1 MPTEATKKLFT
12 VDEYYK
18 LGEVGVLSECVRTEL
33 IDGEI
38 LEMSPMCAFHAAA
51 VALAT
56 ELLVVSLHGK
66 AEIRGQLPLR
76 LSLYS
81 EPEPDVC
88 VVKPVVDR
96 YVSGHPGPGDVLLVL
111 EISDS
116 SLRYDREVKLPMY
129 AAAGV
134 AEVWIEDLPN
144 RTLHVY
150 RQPHGTTYKAA
161 LQFAGDQSVSPL
173 AFPEI
178 TFTVSALMGPIP
190 A

>member
-1 MPTEATKKLFT
+1 MPMEATKKLFT

-18 LGEVGVLSECVRTEL
+18 LAEVGILSECVRTEL

-38 LEMSPMCAFHAAA
+38 LEMSAMGAFHAAA
-51 VALAT
+51 VARAT
-56 ELLVVSLHGK
+56 ELFVISLRGK
-66 AEIRGQLPLR
+66 ADVRVQLPLR
-76 LSLYS
+76 LSLHS

-88 VVKPVVDR
+88 IVKPRLDR
-96 YVSGHPGPGDVLLVL
+96 YGSHHPGPDDVLLVL

-116 SLRYDREVKLPMY
+116 TLRYDRDVKLPIY

-144 RTLHVY
+144 RTLHAY
-150 RQPHGTTYKAA
+150 RQPHDTTYKTA
-161 LQFAGDQSVSPL
+161 LQFAGDQSVALL
-173 AFPEI
+173 ALPEI

>member
-18 LGEVGVLSECVRTEL
+18 LAEIGVLSECVRTEL
-33 IDGEI
+33 LEGEI
-38 LEMSPMCAFHAAA
+38 LEMSPMGTSHAASIA
-51 VALAT
+51 RAT
-56 ELLVVSLHGK
+56 ESFVVSLSGK
-66 AEIRGQLPLR
+66 ADVRVQLPLR
-76 LSLYS
+76 LSAHS

-88 VVKPVVDR
+88 LVKPRLDR
-96 YVSGHPGPGDVLLVL
+96 YGTHHPGPDDVLLVL

-116 SLRYDREVKLPMY
+116 SLRYDRDVKLPIY

-134 AEVWIEDLPN
+134 AEAWIEDLPN

-150 RQPHGTTYKAA
+150 REPQGGGYKTV
-161 LQFAGDQSVSPL
+161 LQFRSDESVSPL
-173 AFPEI
+173 AFPA
-178 TFTVSALMGPIP
+178 TAFTVASLIGPIP